1 VAAPPE
7 ERAKDVDVP
16 LPVGIVEDVEQP
28 RIDDG
33 VEPAGSEGIERV
45 TTGDVAA
52 FVVRALE
59 DETTG
64 RMGIAE

>member
-1 VAAPPE
+1 
-7 ERAKDVDVP
+7 VP

-28 RIDDG
+28 RVDDG